1 MRFIQDLCTPAFLYL
16 VFLVVHLGLD
26 MGLGLWVTATV
37 KLILGIATVFL
48 LDAFCGTG
56 LGVLSWVLVATPFVV
71 TSLATAIAMGMNL
84 DGQIL
89 GSMRETFYDK
99 KAKTNELPD
108 DSNAL
113 TQLTE

>member
-16 VFLVVHLGLD
+16 VFLAIHLGLD
-26 MGLGLWVTATV
+26 IGLGLWVTAIV
-37 KLILGIATVFL
+37 KLILGVATVFV
-48 LDAFCGTG
+48 LDAFCGVG
-56 LGVLSWVLVATPFVV
+56 LGVVSWVLVATPFVV
-71 TSLATAIAMGMNL
+71 TSLATAISLGL
-84 DGQIL
+84 DFDAKVL